1 MTTKRKL
8 LSSIYPAL
16 LVFQLVFLL
25 FRYGILSVFN
35 PSIICGA
42 VVLVL
47 IWVFD
52 TDAVPL
58 WKPVA
63 IMWVLTILLVPAFL
77 MMTGLGLVM
86 LIVCLIVSVWLCVI
100 FCSGAREIIALILL
114 NPFSHVLLTLAL
126 SLILT
131 ATGVLQIGE
140 DMPPA

>member
-8 LSSIYPAL
+8 LSSIYPVL
-16 LVFQLVFLL
+16 LGFLSL
-25 FRYGILSVFN
+25 ILIPLY

-42 VVLVL
+42 VVLIL
-47 IWVFD
+47 IWVFN
-52 TDAVPL
+52 TDIVLL

-63 IMWVLTILLVPAFL
+63 IMWVLTILLVLSFM

-86 LIVCLIVSVWLCVI
+86 LVVCLIVSVWMCVI
-100 FCSGAREIIALILL
+100 FCSGAREVIALILL
-114 NPFSHVLLTLAL
+114 NPFCHVLLTLAL

-131 ATGVLQIGE
+131 SAGILQIGE